1 MPRYTYICED
11 CDSTLNVT
19 HMMKEKLE
27 ECTECSSGNVKR
39 VPSLMLS
46 KVVRHEKVG
55 DKVKDGIKK
64 NQEILDQQIK
74 EFRKDYDG

>member
-1 MPRYTYICED
+1 M
-11 CDSTLNVT
+11 
-19 HMMKEKLE
+19 
-27 ECTECSSGNVKR
+27 
-39 VPSLMLS
+39 MLS
-46 KVVRHEKVG
+46 KITKKEKVG

>member
-1 MPRYTYICED
+1 MTVIH
-11 CDSTLNVT
+11 L
-19 HMMKEKLE
+19 MKETLS
-27 ECTECSSGNVKR
+27 ECTVCESENVKR
-39 VPSLMLS
+39 VPSMMLS
-46 KVVRHEKVG
+46 KITKKEKVG